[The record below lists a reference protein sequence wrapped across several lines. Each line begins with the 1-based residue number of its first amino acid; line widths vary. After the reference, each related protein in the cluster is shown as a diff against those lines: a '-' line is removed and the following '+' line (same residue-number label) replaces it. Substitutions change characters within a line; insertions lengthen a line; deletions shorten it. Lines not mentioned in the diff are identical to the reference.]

1 MPDLTRQIAITGH
14 VAVPI
19 VHDAGPNLH
28 KNHQMFSVFL
38 LTCWSKGLNVEMFG
52 LGGSS
57 ITVN

>member
-28 KNHQMFSVFL
+28 KNHQATIVFVKL
-38 LTCWSKGLNVEMFG
+38 RANSERKVKTRP
-52 LGGSS
+52 
-57 ITVN
+57 